1 MEAINLNTKE
11 NIINAY
17 GLRPTLFY
25 DVEGILV
32 EKKGKDIKI
41 EKSIENKNIMYSLRL
56 KEEIQ
61 QEIGEKINIDKE
73 KILSIKVEEKNKEE
87 VKPVNFKEIIKRLG
101 LEDSDETIKGIEYL
115 IDNQIS
121 VTKDNLN
128 TFFMSKKYL
137 SVIIENIDFDSCI
150 KLMDKGIDLKEDSLQ
165 KIAETL
171 IEVKDGKNSLSFKEL
186 IKLNRKLSYR
196 EAEIIAKEIYGRTMG
211 KDVYDSILALY
222 KERIPINKENIERVM
237 EVIDKLYDLKD
248 YNDETFVSF
257 LKEDLYF
264 NIENLYKY
272 KHSYHSKNLDKNIIS
287 PLYEQFTI
295 EKEESSEYILKIL
308 KELNLKAKGENLEII
323 REFLLNGVEAT
334 WENYR
339 KLLDMKSNLK
349 ELIDLL
355 DEEKV
360 ALLMEEGVDLLKE
373 DISTL
378 LEKTKYKEYKKENGN
393 LEKPLEVIKEIENL
407 KTITDKELVQL
418 IKNEKDFKI
427 ENLKAIIS
435 TEANLDQG
443 LNGKTIEKARIIS
456 NIFNTLGELD
466 SQTIAFVSK
475 RFNSITLNNLY
486 ESHLEL
492 ITTDEATVEPITNI
506 EESFIRQEYLNAKSN
521 TTLNLIK
528 ISVKEGVALEH
539 MALEE
544 LNQYI
549 DRKVNRYRETQRLV
563 NEIKYLKGKEE
574 SLIPV
579 IMKNQLNMSINQIN
593 NINYLLNNGKGI
605 GSIFNE
611 LLANKNNY
619 SKELKEKIEIL
630 ENKIKKF
637 SNSLKKGKDG
647 VEEEL
652 KETLNSFEDLNNSFN
667 FNGEDKEGYIKQIE
681 EYFNLQNQLSKDDL
695 ILQLPISTEGGYN
708 NINLIIPNINKGIQK
723 NKMVFYI
730 NMNMENLGQVKFN
743 IQVKDDK
750 VYVDFNMAKEE
761 KIKDNEN
768 LLKSG
773 LEKIGYTLEKLE
785 PNNIL

>member
-17 GLRPTLFY
+17 GLKPTLFY

-222 KERIPINKENIERVM
+222 KERIPIDKENIERVM

-308 KELNLKAKGENLEII
+308 KELNLEAKGENLEII

-393 LEKPLEVIKEIENL
+393 LEKPLEAIKEIENL